1 MKIVQLATENF
12 QRLKVVNITP
22 DGNIVTIGGKNAAG
36 KSSVL
41 NAIYVALKGLSAAP
55 PQPIRAGEEKCH
67 IRLDL
72 GEMVI
77 TRTFTRKG
85 DEEYTHTLKVENSDG
100 LRYQKPQE
108 VLDALLGEIGFDPFE
123 FVKMKPD
130 AQADTLLDMVPLRID
145 IEEFQRQDTIDT
157 AKRRDINRDGK
168 ALVAQRDAIPK
179 EEMPTVIPDRNA
191 LVATLGDA
199 ADTNGAIERERMR
212 REDQERQAH
221 HCIQLAENARREA
234 ARLRV
239 EVAKAELAAEE
250 QDETATEIKLTLA
263 ALPPLDEPVDTDA
276 VREQLREAEQ
286 IAALVTRQNNRA
298 ALEVQVEMLRA
309 QSQALTDAM
318 EDRATQRN
326 TALAEARMPVAGLSF
341 HIPEAGKPRVYFNG
355 VPFEQASTAEQIRAS
370 TAIAMAGNPSLR
382 VLRIKDGSLLDEDS
396 LAILHEMAATEDWQ
410 LWIEKVGTGGVGI
423 IMEDG
428 SIAGGVLTE
437 VDRNSEATTKS
448 APSPKKAEKGVG
460 EKLL

>member
-1 MKIVQLATENF
+1 MKIVQLHAENYK
-12 QRLKVVNITP
+12 RLRTVEISP
-22 DGNIVTIGGKNAAG
+22 DGNIVTIGGRNGAG
-36 KSSVL
+36 KSSIL
-41 NAIYVALKGLSAAP
+41 DAIYVALKGLSAAP

-72 GEMVI
+72 GDMVI

-100 LRYQKPQE
+100 LRYSQPQS

-130 AQADTLLDMVPLRID
+130 AQADTLLEMVPLRID
-145 IEEFQRQDTIDT
+145 IEEFQQLDASDT

-179 EEMPTVIPDRNA
+179 EEMPTVIPDRDA

-234 ARLRV
+234 ERLRV

-276 VREQLREAEQ
+276 VREQLREADR
-286 IAALVTRQNNRA
+286 IAALVTRQANRA
-298 ALEVQVEMLRA
+298 TLESQVETLRA
-309 QSQALTDAM
+309 ESEALTEALKTRDAL
-318 EDRATQRN
+318 RN
-326 TALAEARMPVAGLSF
+326 QALAEARMPIAGLSF
-341 HIPEAGKPRVYFNG
+341 HIPETGKPRDYFNG

-370 TAIAMAGNPSLR
+370 TAIAMAGNPNLR
-382 VLRIKDGSLLDEDS
+382 VLRIKDGSLLDADS
-396 LAILHEMAATEDWQ
+396 LEILTQMAESDSFQ
-410 LWIEKVGTGGVGI
+410 LWIEVVGEGQGVGFV
-423 IMEDG
+423 MEDG
-428 SIAGGVLTE
+428 SLKAH
-437 VDRNSEATTKS
+437 VDNEENA
-448 APSPKKAEKGVG
+448 APAPNKKVQDS
-460 EKLL
+460 LL